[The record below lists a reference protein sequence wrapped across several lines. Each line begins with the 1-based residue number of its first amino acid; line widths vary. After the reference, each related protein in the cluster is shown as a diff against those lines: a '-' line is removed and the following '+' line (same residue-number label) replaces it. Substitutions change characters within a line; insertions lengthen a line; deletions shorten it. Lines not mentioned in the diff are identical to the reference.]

1 MNPHSRLLPD
11 PELEEVGDRVTRALE
26 AYSKRLL
33 PSDLVALIDAPIE
46 SVLENVRVNI
56 AADSVGIWL
65 ADESRENLEFVLVNP
80 VDTRIIGRK
89 QALAEGFISLV
100 FASERPICENRVAED
115 ERHSKEI
122 DSVIGEITE
131 AMLAVPFY
139 VGGTL
144 CGVISAVRWR
154 GGGSSGEAFTSADL
168 HVIQRSAVVLERLVN
183 LALAKTILGLEL

>member
-144 CGVISAVRWR
+144 CGVISAVRCR

-168 HVIQRSAVVLERLVN
+168 HVIQRSAVVLERLIN

>member
-80 VDTRIIGRK
+80 VDTRIIGPWMKRW
-89 QALAEGFISLV
+89 
-100 FASERPICENRVAED
+100 PITHNN
-115 ERHSKEI
+115 RHS
-122 DSVIGEITE
+122 
-131 AMLAVPFY
+131 
-139 VGGTL
+139 
-144 CGVISAVRWR
+144 
-154 GGGSSGEAFTSADL
+154 
-168 HVIQRSAVVLERLVN
+168 RLYMEQ
-183 LALAKTILGLEL
+183 KTQ